1 MAITPNDL
9 RFMAFTMV
17 DRHGENA
24 VVLAGQAVDEMRAL
38 GDEPRTSA
46 WQALRS
52 VIEDAL
58 DGRINRNQDL
68 TLH

>member
-1 MAITPNDL
+1 MTITPDDL

-38 GDEPRTSA
+38 GDAPRTSA

-58 DGRINRNQDL
+58 DGRINRDQDL